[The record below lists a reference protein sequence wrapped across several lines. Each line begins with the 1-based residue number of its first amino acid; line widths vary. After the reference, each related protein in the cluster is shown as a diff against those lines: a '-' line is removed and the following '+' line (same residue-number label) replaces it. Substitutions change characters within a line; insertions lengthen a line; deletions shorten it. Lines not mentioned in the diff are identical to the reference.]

1 MWRTLESVVPGRSLV
16 LTTHSME
23 ECSALASRAG
33 ILAKR
38 MLALGTTEQ
47 LRRKFGDKYL
57 VHLVLSSAPYSPQE
71 EIEAVKTWIATAFP
85 GAELEPRSF
94 GGQVRF
100 SIPAHES
107 EGDEVTV
114 SVGRV
119 FKKLE
124 SEGADRG
131 LKFWSVDRGT
141 MDMVFLDVVGRAQ
154 VREEGDDEDP
164 KKQLWKKIG
173 MAIFC
178 PWMFLI
184 R

>member
-1 MWRTLESVVPGRSLV
+1 MWRTLETVVSGRSLV

-47 LRRKFGDKYL
+47 LRRKYGDKYL
-57 VHLVLSSAPYSPQE
+57 VHIVLSSAPHSSTAE
-71 EIEAVKTWIATAFP
+71 MDAVKSWVATSFP
-85 GAELEPRSF
+85 SAELEPRIF
-94 GGQVRF
+94 GGQLRF
-100 SIPAHES
+100 SIPAQQE
-107 EGDEVTV
+107 EGG
-114 SVGRV
+114 SVGIV

-124 SEGADRG
+124 KEGPG
-131 LKFWSVDRGT
+131 MGMQFWSVDRGT
-141 MDMVFLDVVGRAQ
+141 MDMVFLDVVGRARI
-154 VREEGDDEDP
+154 REEGYEDDARRR
-164 KKQLWKKIG
+164 LWKKIA

>member
-1 MWRTLESVVPGRSLV
+1 MWRTLESIVPGRSLV
-16 LTTHSME
+16 LTKHSME

-33 ILAKR
+33 IIAKR

-47 LRRKFGDKYL
+47 LRRKYGDKYL
-57 VHLVLSSAPYSPQE
+57 VHLVLSSAPYSPQT
-71 EIEAVKTWIATAFP
+71 EIESVKTWIATAFP

-107 EGDEVTV
+107 EEGAV

-124 SEGADRG
+124 SEGVARG

-154 VREEGDDEDP
+154 VAEEGSEAENA
-164 KKQLWKKIG
+164 KLRMWKNIAK
-173 MAIFC
+173 ALFC